1 MDALILMTWA
11 VLIALFDLAHRK
23 VPNSLCLGALVLG
36 LIYILV
42 TGQVFYHGQP
52 ISSAFWGLAVSF
64 LLTIPGYATK
74 TLGGGDVK
82 LLAAIAV
89 LCGVKVV
96 VASFVLASL
105 GVLAALVI
113 WWQLSPQLSTS
124 GWISVSRESN
134 KRRYIPFGAALALAM
149 SIVILFPGLW
159 GMESW
164 HL

>member
-1 MDALILMTWA
+1 MELMFCIWA
-11 VLIALFDLAHRK
+11 GLMVFFDLAHRK
-23 VPNSLCLGALVLG
+23 IPNLLSLGALLFG
-36 LIYILV
+36 FSYLLI
-42 TGQVFYHGQP
+42 TGQVFYYDQP
-52 ISSAFWGLAVSF
+52 ISSAFWGLAVAF

-105 GVLAALVI
+105 GVLAGLMI
-113 WWQLSPQLSTS
+113 WWQLKPQLVTS
-124 GWISVSRESN
+124 GWVSVSRESN

-149 SIVILFPGLW
+149 GVVILFPEIW

>member
-1 MDALILMTWA
+1 MLTLLCIWA
-11 VLIALFDLAHRK
+11 GLLAFYDFSQRRI
-23 VPNSLCLGALVLG
+23 PNLLSLGAFVIG
-36 LIYILV
+36 CIYMVV
-42 TGQVFYHGQP
+42 TGEVFYYGQP

-124 GWISVSRESN
+124 GWVSVSRESN

-149 SIVILFPGLW
+149 GVVILFPEIW

>member
-1 MDALILMTWA
+1 MLTMLCIWA
-11 VLIALFDLAHRK
+11 GLLAFYDFSQRRIPNLF
-23 VPNSLCLGALVLG
+23 SLGALLFG
-36 LIYILV
+36 FSYLLI
-42 TGQVFYHGQP
+42 TGQVFYYGQP

-105 GVLAALVI
+105 GVLAGLMI
-113 WWQLSPQLSTS
+113 WWQLKPQLVTS
-124 GWISVSRESN
+124 GWVSVSRESN

-149 SIVILFPGLW
+149 GVVILFPEIW

>member
-1 MDALILMTWA
+1 MIITTLICWTLILLLQDIFLRR
-11 VLIALFDLAHRK
+11 VS
-23 VPNSLCLGALVLG
+23 NSLTLGALVFG
-36 LIYILV
+36 LAYMAICGEIY
-42 TGQVFYHGQP
+42 YNGQP

-105 GVLAALVI
+105 GVLAGLMI
-113 WWQLSPQLSTS
+113 WWQLKPQLVTS
-124 GWISVSRESN
+124 GWVSVSRESN

-149 SIVILFPGLW
+149 GVVILFPEIW

>member
-1 MDALILMTWA
+1 MELMFCIWA
-11 VLIALFDLAHRK
+11 GLVTFFDLAHRR
-23 VPNSLCLGALVLG
+23 VPNLLSLGALVLG
-36 LIYILV
+36 LSYLLV
-42 TGQVFYHGQP
+42 TGQVFYYDQP
-52 ISSAFWGLAVSF
+52 ISSAFWGLAVAF

-105 GVLAALVI
+105 GVLAGLMI
-113 WWQLSPQLSTS
+113 WWQLKPQLVTS
-124 GWISVSRESN
+124 GWVSVSRESN

-149 SIVILFPGLW
+149 GVVILFPELW

>member
-1 MDALILMTWA
+1 MELMFCIWA
-11 VLIALFDLAHRK
+11 GLVTFFDLAHRR
-23 VPNSLCLGALVLG
+23 VPNLLSLGALVLG
-36 LIYILV
+36 LSYLLV
-42 TGQVFYHGQP
+42 TGQVFYYDQP
-52 ISSAFWGLAVSF
+52 ISSAFWGLAVAF
-64 LLTIPGYATK
+64 LLTIPGYATR

-105 GVLAALVI
+105 GVLAGLMI
-113 WWQLSPQLSTS
+113 WWQLKPQLVTS
-124 GWISVSRESN
+124 GWVSVSRESN

-149 SIVILFPGLW
+149 GVVILFPEIW

>member
-1 MDALILMTWA
+1 MLTMLCIWA
-11 VLIALFDLAHRK
+11 GLLAFYDFSRRRI
-23 VPNSLCLGALVLG
+23 PNLLSLGALLFG
-36 LIYILV
+36 FSYLLI
-42 TGQVFYHGQP
+42 TGQVFYYDQP
-52 ISSAFWGLAVSF
+52 ISSAFWGLAVAF
-64 LLTIPGYATK
+64 LLTIPGYATR

-105 GVLAALVI
+105 GVLAGLMI
-113 WWQLSPQLSTS
+113 WWQLKPQLVTS
-124 GWISVSRESN
+124 GWVSVSRESN

-149 SIVILFPGLW
+149 GVVILFPEIW

>member
-1 MDALILMTWA
+1 MLIMLCIWA
-11 VLIALFDLAHRK
+11 GSLAYYDFSQRRI
-23 VPNSLCLGALVLG
+23 PNLLSLGALIFGLG
-36 LIYILV
+36 YMSV
-42 TGQVFYHGQP
+42 AGQVFYYGQP

-64 LLTIPGYATK
+64 LLTIPGYATR

-96 VASFVLASL
+96 VATFVLASL
-105 GVLAALVI
+105 GVLAALLV

-124 GWISVSRESN
+124 GWAAVSRESN
-134 KRRYIPFGAALALAM
+134 NRRYIPFGAALALAM
-149 SIVILFPGLW
+149 GIVVLFPDMW
-159 GMESW
+159 RMDSW

>member
-1 MDALILMTWA
+1 MLTMLCIWA
-11 VLIALFDLAHRK
+11 GLLAFYDFSQRRI
-23 VPNSLCLGALVLG
+23 PNLLSLGALLFG
-36 LIYILV
+36 FSYLLI
-42 TGQVFYHGQP
+42 TGQVFYYDQP
-52 ISSAFWGLAVSF
+52 ISSALWGLAVAF
-64 LLTIPGYATK
+64 LLTIPGYATR

-105 GVLAALVI
+105 GVLAGLMI
-113 WWQLSPQLSTS
+113 WWQLKPQLVTS
-124 GWISVSRESN
+124 GWVSVSRESN

-149 SIVILFPGLW
+149 GVVILFPEIW

>member
-1 MDALILMTWA
+1 MSVLMLLLGALIVA
-11 VLIALFDLAHRK
+11 FFDLAHRK
-23 VPNSLCLGALVLG
+23 IPNLLSLGALVLG
-36 LIYILV
+36 LIYILIA
-42 TGQVFYHGQP
+42 GEVFYYGQP

-124 GWISVSRESN
+124 GWVSVSRESN

-149 SIVILFPGLW
+149 GVVILFPEIW

>member
-1 MDALILMTWA
+1 MLTMLCIWA
-11 VLIALFDLAHRK
+11 GSLAVYDFSQRRI
-23 VPNSLCLGALVLG
+23 PNLLSLGALLFG
-36 LIYILV
+36 FSYILV
-42 TGQVFYHGQP
+42 AGQVFYHGQP

-124 GWISVSRESN
+124 GWISVSREGN

-149 SIVILFPGLW
+149 AVVILFPEIW